1 MLKNYM
7 KIAIRNIIRHKIYY
21 SLNILGLG
29 LGMAFFIFTLIYTS
43 LQFGFDRFHE
53 NADNIFCVVKVNRAA
68 NNTQVHSA
76 ILPFP
81 LLPAMIEDM
90 STPLFLPFFPLR

>member
-1 MLKNYM
+1 MLKNYL
-7 KIAIRNIIRHKIYY
+7 KVALRNIIRHKIYY

-29 LGMAFFIFTLIYTS
+29 LGMAFLIFTLIHNS

-53 NADNIFCVVKVNRAA
+53 NADNIYSVVRINTVA
-68 NNTQVHSA
+68 NNSQVHSA

-81 LLPAMIEDM
+81 M
-90 STPLFLPFFPLR
+90 